1 MTTVLTDIPLDQL
14 HDSPFQ
20 PRTVYAGIDGLAD
33 SIRADGVQQPLKVR
47 PRRPN
52 PLRDDLVAGYEI
64 VFGHR
69 RKRAADQTDKARS
82 AGRGQIGA
90 ADEPERDTRTADLF
104 DTAAA

>member
-14 HDSPFQ
+14 HDSP
-20 PRTVYAGIDGLAD
+20 Y
-33 SIRADGVQQPLKVR
+33 
-47 PRRPN
+47 
-52 PLRDDLVAGYEI
+52 
-64 VFGHR
+64 
-69 RKRAADQTDKARS
+69 QTDKARS